1 MNTKK
6 IAVILI
12 AVAFALVTLFSCFML
27 FSVKEVRVDYSV
39 ADDTDVSNVEKTLNG
54 YLGRNL
60 LFLNVGEVAYVLK
73 EQHYMEVVSVQ
84 KQYPNVLS
92 IKIEE
97 RRETYCVEDENS
109 VYVTTEKGFV
119 LDVIDKADWTG
130 NTDRERI
137 TLQLKNIEIPS
148 QGEQVSETY
157 IPLTGTSCGQT
168 LAIENSDFLA
178 TVFELAKKVNLT
190 DCIKEMKVE
199 VIGKGS
205 YVDGRD
211 IVITTYT
218 GVTIRIKDADERGE
232 EKMLK
237 AFEFEADGE
246 LLTDYQKTT
255 GYIWVDVIEVGEN
268 AGQVKAYWNKTDISP
283 IM

>member
-1 MNTKK
+1 MNTKR

-60 LFLNVGEVAYVLK
+60 LFLNVGEVANVLK
-73 EQHYMEVVSVQ
+73 DQHYMEVVSVQ
-84 KQYPNVLS
+84 KHFPNVLS
-92 IKIEE
+92 VKIEE
-97 RRETYCVEDENS
+97 RRETYCVEDENN
-109 VYVTTEKGFV
+109 VYITTEKGFV

-148 QGEQVSETY
+148 QGEQVGETY
-157 IPLTGTSCGQT
+157 IPLTGTNCGQT

-205 YVDGRD
+205 YIDGRD

-218 GVTIRIKDADERGE
+218 GVTIRIKDADEFGE

-237 AFEFEADGE
+237 AFEFETDGE

-255 GYIWVDVIEVGEN
+255 GYIWVDDVEVGED
-268 AGQVKAYWNKTDISP
+268 AGQVKSYWNKADISP
-283 IM
+283 IS